1 MSFSGDIAKWR
12 KNIEQDSEKMLVTL
26 CLSIQSRTIEETP
39 VDTGRLRNN
48 WFLGVNQPNL
58 DSTDTSNKSGGDAI
72 NQGLSVRYS
81 IKLGDRVYLT
91 NNMPY
96 ARRIEYDGWSK
107 VKAPQGMLRV
117 TVKEHKAKL
126 RQYGFNVRFNDV

>member
-12 KNIEQDSEKMLVTL
+12 KNIEQDSEKMFVTL
-26 CLSIQSRTIEETP
+26 CLSIQRGTIEKTP
-39 VDTGRLRNN
+39 VLDGRLRNN

-58 DSTDTSNKSGGDAI
+58 DTTDTANKSGGDAV

>member
-1 MSFSGDIAKWR
+1 MSFSGDISQWR
-12 KNIEQDSEKMLVTL
+12 KNIEQDSEKMFVTL

-39 VDTGRLRNN
+39 VDAGRLRNN

-96 ARRIEYDGWSK
+96 ARRIEYDGGSK

-117 TVKEHKAKL
+117 TVKEHKAKI

>member
-12 KNIEQDSEKMLVTL
+12 KSIEQDSEKMLVTL
-26 CLSIQSRTIEETP
+26 CLSIQSRTIEKTP

-48 WFLGVNQPNL
+48 WFIGVNKPAETLVSYN
-58 DSTDTSNKSGGDAI
+58 
-72 NQGLSVRYS
+72 

-91 NNMPY
+91 NNLPY

-107 VKAPQGMLRV
+107 VKAPQGMLRI

-126 RQYGFNVRFNDV
+126 RQYGFNVRFSDV